1 MNQKLWLESLWDE
14 WLASESSSHSKAD
27 YEASGL
33 LMGMK
38 HKNESFTTNRIRAA
52 RRLTGPGKIKL
63 WSLTSY
69 YATQNI
75 PLGISMTTRKNQK
88 PSVKF
93 NCPREILKL
102 PKNINSSWQWL
113 KGLWG
118 STGGLY
124 FPRAGYYL
132 TLIIADKDTSD
143 ITRSILSLTGLS
155 WKEHR
160 NEFTLRNHEDIMT
173 FLHKAGMTSGAL
185 EFDSMVMMRSLRNRV
200 NLERNYD
207 AANIARSVNAAH
219 RQTELAR
226 KIIAEGMLESLPKN
240 LREVI
245 ELRLAY
251 PDESLEGLGEKL
263 KPRIKKSAVKYR
275 WDKIQKLIMKN
286 QII

>member
-14 WLASESSSHSKAD
+14 WLISDSESPD
-27 YEASGL
+27 YESSGL

-38 HKNESFTTNRIRAA
+38 HKNESFSTNRIRAA

-63 WSLTSY
+63 WTLTSY
-69 YATQNI
+69 FAKHNI
-75 PLGISMTTRKNQK
+75 PLGISMMTSKTHK
-88 PSVKF
+88 PSIKF
-93 NCPREILKL
+93 NCPHEILKL

-124 FPRAGYYL
+124 FPKSGYYL
-132 TLIIADKDTSD
+132 TLIITDKNISD
-143 ITRSILSLTGLS
+143 ITRSIIKLTGLS

-160 NEFTLRNHEDIMT
+160 NEFTLRNHDDIMT
-173 FLHKAGMTSGAL
+173 FLHKSGMTSGAL

-207 AANIARSVNAAH
+207 AANIARSVNAAR
-219 RQTELAR
+219 RQIELAR
-226 KIIAEGMLESLPKN
+226 KIVAEGMLESLPEN
-240 LREVI
+240 LREVV

-263 KPRIKKSAVKYR
+263 KRKIKKSAVKYR
-275 WDKIQKLIMKN
+275 WDKIQK
-286 QII
+286 IISEN

>member
-14 WLASESSSHSKAD
+14 WLASSSSQSQSD

-38 HKNESFTTNRIRAA
+38 HQDKTFTTNRIRAA

-69 YATQNI
+69 YANHNI
-75 PLGISMTTRKNQK
+75 PLSISMTTRKNYK
-88 PSVKF
+88 PSIKF
-93 NCPREILKL
+93 TCPHEILKL
-102 PKNINSSWQWL
+102 PKNINSSWSWL

-124 FPRAGYYL
+124 FPKSGYYL
-132 TLIIADKDTSD
+132 TLRITDAFTSD
-143 ITRSILSLTGLS
+143 ITRGILNLTGLS
-155 WKEHR
+155 WKEYR

-185 EFDSMVMMRSLRNRV
+185 EFDSMVMMRSLKSRV

-207 AANIARSVNAAH
+207 AANIARSVNAA
-219 RQTELAR
+219 RKQLELSR
-226 KIIAEGMLESLPKN
+226 RIIAEGLLESLPEN

-263 KPRIKKSAVKYR
+263 KRKIKKSAVKYR
-275 WDKIQKLIMKN
+275 WNKIQKLIVKN
-286 QII
+286 